1 MAKHYHHIIVLILAV
16 VFVAACAST
25 PTSTSPSAAMPPTP
39 TVTVTVP
46 TSPPPTV
53 APTVAPPTEPAS
65 TDTPAPPTIAPSTP
79 PASSGTPEGGVD
91 QVVGTV
97 VRFSAGSTSV
107 EVTIDEDNPAVRDF
121 FSMLPLTLTLEEF
134 AGREKIAYLPRE
146 LAHAGSPGSDPED
159 GDLIYYVPWGNI
171 GFYYNTAGIGY
182 SDQTIHLGTYDASLE
197 QLEQLEGQDVIVE
210 VVR

>member
-1 MAKHYHHIIVLILAV
+1 MVKLQNQILVSIIAAI
-16 VFVAACAST
+16 FVAACAAT
-25 PTSTSPSAAMPPTP
+25 PTP
-39 TVTVTVP
+39 TPSPAVAPPGPITTVAVP
-46 TSPPPTV
+46 TSSP
-53 APTVAPPTEPAS
+53 PTVAPPTEPAG

-79 PASSGTPEGGVD
+79 AASETPDGGVD
-91 QVVGTV
+91 EVVGTV

-107 EVTIDEDNPAVRDF
+107 EVSIGEDNPAVRDF
-121 FSMLPLTLTLEEF
+121 LSMLPLTLTLEEF

-159 GDLIYYVPWGNI
+159 GDLIYYIPWGNI

-182 SDQTIHLGTYDASLE
+182 SDQTIHLGTYDASLD
-197 QLEQLEGQDVIVE
+197 QLEQLEGQDVTVE